1 MTLKIQSSRTSI
13 ADVEKYVKDLFD
25 RYDIGQDLYPNIL
38 ISLTEAV
45 TNAIKHGN
53 NYDREK
59 QVWLEARIQTGRL
72 CCIVSDEG
80 DGFDYAKIPDPT
92 APENLEKP
100 GGRGVFL
107 IHQLSDRV
115 EYHNNGSRVVIEFTI

>member
-1 MTLKIQSSRTSI
+1 MTLKIQSSKTSV
-13 ADVEKYVKDLFD
+13 ADVENYVKDIFD
-25 RYDIGQDLYPNIL
+25 RYHIEQELFPNIL

-53 NYDREK
+53 NYDRAK
-59 QVWLEARIQTGRL
+59 VVRLEAVFSSDKL
-72 CCIVSDEG
+72 CCIISDEG
-80 DGFDYAKIPDPT
+80 KGFDYLSIPDPT

-115 EYHNNGSRVVIEFTI
+115 QYLENGSTVKIEFFI

>member
-1 MTLKIQSSRTSI
+1 MTLKIQSSKTSV
-13 ADVEKYVKDLFD
+13 ADVENYVKDIFD
-25 RYDIGQDLYPNIL
+25 RYHIEQELFPNIL

-53 NYDREK
+53 NYDRAK
-59 QVWLEARIQTGRL
+59 VVRLEAVFSSDKL
-72 CCIVSDEG
+72 CCIISDEG
-80 DGFDYAKIPDPT
+80 KGFDYLRIPDPT

-115 EYHNNGSRVVIEFTI
+115 QYLENGSTVKIEFFI